1 MGRSCVNSAL
11 KSHFS
16 NAKSVRRGT
25 GICWESGAPTSVAAA
40 ANRWVT
46 YDPAEF
52 ALQNTQQS
60 GGAISRGAAAKRME
74 EEG

>member
-1 MGRSCVNSAL
+1 MNSKL

-16 NAKSVRRGT
+16 NAISARRGPE
-25 GICWESGAPTSVAAA
+25 ICEESGAPTSVATA

-74 EEG
+74 EEGG